1 VLGVYHGLRR
11 KHLQSYL
18 DEFVFRFNR
27 RYSPKTAFRS
37 LLSIAA
43 KIGPI
48 TYNMLTKPDT
58 QGFGS
63 FIVVK
68 WNPNQLNYPLFLP
81 ELIYLPRGR
90 DDSTQASQR
99 SRPRFSFCRHL
110 LTCVLP
116 LQ

>member
-1 VLGVYHGLRR
+1 
-11 KHLQSYL
+11 
-18 DEFVFRFNR
+18 VFRFNR

-58 QGFGS
+58 QGFES

-68 WNPNQLNYPLFLP
+68 WNLRIN
-81 ELIYLPRGR
+81 
-90 DDSTQASQR
+90 
-99 SRPRFSFCRHL
+99 
-110 LTCVLP
+110 
-116 LQ
+116 